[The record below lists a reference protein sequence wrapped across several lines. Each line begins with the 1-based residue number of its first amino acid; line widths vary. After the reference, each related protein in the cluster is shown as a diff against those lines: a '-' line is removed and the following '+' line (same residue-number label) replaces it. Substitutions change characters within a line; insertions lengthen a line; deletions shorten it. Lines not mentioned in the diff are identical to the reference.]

1 VGVRVV
7 ASEAA
12 ASREGRRDYSCDGDM
27 ERQRVS
33 WSEGGGGEGE
43 GEGELRVPEA
53 EVGVEL
59 VY

>member
-27 ERQRVS
+27 ERRRVS
-33 WSEGGGGEGE
+33 WSEGE